1 MKKYILSLIVLAFI
15 ISGCATSN
23 NDVLLQK
30 RILSPES
37 VLVYDIGVNNIFAN
51 VNNGR
56 KLLRGFPFVS
66 NTPIIDFKGKFSNQF
81 YDKLDYRYKFASLK
95 DVDFWKLRTN
105 PFYLDFIYVLPTWA
119 NRFKKVSNNLFEDIG
134 YSYNLSS
141 KEQEILKWWIGQGGI
156 LWIEGGI
163 YSTRYDTF
171 KKNGEINQR
180 AIKKKLLQ
188 KSKNLYFFDSKVHT
202 TIYKSKKID
211 FINYTPMKIRFKT
224 ASTLSYFSD
233 IKNLEI
239 KTDNYLQADFMPR
252 GEYLL
257 TGQNKKPLVSFI
269 RYGKGG
275 VVFLYPF
282 EFQNTRYDGELL
294 RWRLL
299 YFLLERMYDKKTV
312 SPQTGSKFK
321 VIQTKLDTNV
331 TSQNISDKFNHH
343 KKVVLS
349 NLDFAY
355 KSYALTAKSLMRLQ
369 PIARYLKRNKR
380 VIVKISGY
388 TDDIG
393 SQRYNKTLSV
403 KRAKAVKN
411 ALVKM
416 GVNPNQMQT
425 EGYGKLY
432 PIATNSTP
440 KGRAKNRR
448 VEFMVIK
455 E

>member
-1 MKKYILSLIVLAFI
+1 MKKYILNLVVLAFI

-23 NDVLLQK
+23 NDALLQK
-30 RILSPES
+30 KILSPES
-37 VLVYDIGVNNIFAN
+37 VSVYDIGVNNIFAN

-56 KLLRGFPFVS
+56 KLLRGFPFIS

-81 YDKLDYRYKFASLK
+81 YDKLDYRYKYASLK
-95 DVDFWKLRTN
+95 DVNFWKLRTN
-105 PFYLDFIYVLPTWA
+105 PFYLDFVYVLPTWA

-180 AIKKKLLQ
+180 AIRKKLVQ
-188 KSKNLYFFDSKVHT
+188 KSKNLYFFGSKVHT

-224 ASTLSYFSD
+224 TSTLPYFSD

-252 GEYLL
+252 GKYLL
-257 TGQNKKPLVSFI
+257 TTQNKKPLVSFI
-269 RYGKGG
+269 RYGRGG

-294 RWRLL
+294 RWKLL
-299 YFLLERMYDKKTV
+299 YFLLDDMYMKKSV
-312 SPQTGSKFK
+312 PQINNHYKIIKTNF
-321 VIQTKLDTNV
+321 DTNV
-331 TSQNISDKFNHH
+331 TSTNISNQFNHH
-343 KKVVLS
+343 KKVILS

-355 KSYALTAKSLMRLQ
+355 KSYALTAKSLARLQ
-369 PIARYLKRNKR
+369 PIARYLKRNKSA
-380 VIVKISGY
+380 IVQISGY

-393 SQRYNKTLSV
+393 SQRYNKILSV

-416 GVNPNQMQT
+416 GVNSNRMQIM
-425 EGYGKLY
+425 GYGKLY

-440 KGRAKNRR
+440 QGRAKNRR
-448 VEFMVIK
+448 VEFIILK
-455 E
+455 R

>member
-1 MKKYILSLIVLAFI
+1 MKRYLLGLIGLAFI
-15 ISGCATSN
+15 ISGCASN
-23 NDVLLQK
+23 SSNALLQK
-30 RILSPES
+30 KILSPES
-37 VLVYDIGVNNIFAN
+37 VSIYDIGVNNIFAN
-51 VNNGR
+51 VNTGR
-56 KLLRGFPFVS
+56 KLLKGFPFVS
-66 NTPIIDFKGKFSNQF
+66 HTPIVDFRGKFSNQF
-81 YDKLDYRYKFASLK
+81 YDRLDYRYKYASLK

-119 NRFKKVSNNLFEDIG
+119 NQFKKVSDNLFEDIG

-171 KKNGEINQR
+171 KKNGEINQK
-180 AIKKKLLQ
+180 AIIRKLVQ

-211 FINYTPMKIRFKT
+211 FINYVPMKIRFKT
-224 ASTLSYFSD
+224 TSTVPYFKD
-233 IKNLEI
+233 IKELEV
-239 KTDNYLQADFMPR
+239 KTNDYMQAYFMPK

-257 TGQNKKPLVSFI
+257 TTKSKIPLVSFI

-294 RWRLL
+294 RWKLL
-299 YFLLERMYDKKTV
+299 YFLLDDMYMQKTV
-312 SPQTGSKFK
+312 PQTGNDNKIIKANF
-321 VIQTKLDTNV
+321 DTNV
-331 TSQNISDKFNHH
+331 TGTNISNQFNHH

-355 KSYALTAKSLMRLQ
+355 KSYFLTKKSLARLK
-369 PIARYLKRNKR
+369 PIAKYLKQHKT
-380 VIVKISGY
+380 VSVLITGY

-393 SQRYNKTLSV
+393 SQKYNMTLSLKRAQAV
-403 KRAKAVKN
+403 KRALSMMGISPRRMVVK
-411 ALVKM
+411 
-416 GVNPNQMQT
+416 G
-425 EGYGKLY
+425 EGKLY
-432 PIATNSTP
+432 PIATNSTAS
-440 KGRAKNRR
+440 GRAKNRR
-448 VEFMVIK
+448 AEFTIIK